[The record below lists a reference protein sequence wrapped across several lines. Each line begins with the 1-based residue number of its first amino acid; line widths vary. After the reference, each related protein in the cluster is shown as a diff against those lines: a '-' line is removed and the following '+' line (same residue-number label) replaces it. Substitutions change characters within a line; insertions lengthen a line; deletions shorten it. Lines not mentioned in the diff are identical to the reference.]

1 MILKL
6 SFINI
11 KRNKKRSFLSALSI
25 FFAAIIIILAWGWID
40 GMIEN
45 MIETT
50 VDFQTGTIKIATSSF
65 LKEEKFLPVEFY
77 FENKE
82 FFMEKLKSELKEKF
96 PKINFQ
102 YEERLNIASIAGK
115 DEYSTAVIINSVSS
129 ENELKKYQIKKR
141 KIEGNPEIGSNKII
155 IGKDFAKNLK
165 LKSGDKILIVTKT
178 YISGLN
184 GMKFIVSGIV
194 DFGIGAYNKS
204 IILMDLKDVKKL
216 AKIPD
221 NNFVQLLI
229 FFDIKHIEPVL
240 QNINNLLSNYF
251 NDSELKAVP
260 FYQSMGQLYGTM
272 MMMRKVLVLVFAF
285 ILFLASFIII
295 NSMMMNIFERINEL
309 GTLMAIGTTAKEIF
323 LMNFYEGA
331 IIGIL
336 GGIPGS
342 VIGYIMAIIMNK
354 IGFDFSNLLQGY
366 NMLMNYVIRPSAS
379 LNIFL
384 LSLFISCII
393 PAIATVIPSRYA
405 SKILPAEALRHL

>member
-6 SFINI
+6 AYINI

-25 FFAAIIIILAWGWID
+25 FFASIIIILAWGWID
-40 GMIEN
+40 GMIQN

-77 FENKE
+77 FENKD
-82 FFMEKLKSELKEKF
+82 FFMEKLNLELKEKF

-102 YEERLNIASIAGK
+102 YEERLNIASIARK
-115 DEYSTAVIINSVSS
+115 DEYSTTVMINSVSS

-141 KIEGNPEIGSNKII
+141 KIEGNPELGNNKII
-155 IGKDFAKNLK
+155 IGKEFAKNLK

-204 IILMDLKDVKKL
+204 IILMDIKDAKQL
-216 AKIPD
+216 AKIPE

-229 FFDIKHIEPVL
+229 YFDIKYIEPVL
-240 QNINNLLSNYF
+240 QNINNLLSDYF
-251 NDSELKAVP
+251 NDNELKAVP
-260 FYQSMGQLYGTM
+260 FYQSMGQLYVTM
-272 MMMRKVLVLVFAF
+272 EIMRKVLVLVFAF

-323 LMNFYEGA
+323 LLNFYEGA

-342 VIGYIMAIIMNK
+342 IIGYIMAIIMNK
-354 IGFDFSNLLQGY
+354 IGFDFSNILQGY

-384 LSLFISCII
+384 ISLFISCII